1 MNSEED
7 YRRKMASA
15 HHETGGENNS
25 KHDIHQSSSPIKVSD
40 DSNSNEILVFTSN
53 NNVYK
58 VQKKEIGDR
67 FQALQK
73 IDFEPDEKP
82 IYLTGEKHYK
92 GFLLVAFENGK
103 IGKISMSSFQTDYN
117 RKKLKNAFNSES
129 KLIFIEMIDHDI
141 DLVTMS
147 NIKKVV
153 LFNTAH
159 INPVES
165 RTTKGVQVMKQKD
178 GSSMLKVK
186 RAEHTKLTE
195 PEYYRKSES
204 LNAVGY
210 YLKQG
215 DEV

>member
-1 MNSEED
+1 MNNEEPIKTRPEMD
-7 YRRKMASA
+7 DQERQREADWANVAHSAS
-15 HHETGGENNS
+15 N
-25 KHDIHQSSSPIKVSD
+25 PIKVSD
-40 DSNSNEILVFTSN
+40 DSNSKEILVFTSY

-58 VQKKEIGDR
+58 IQKKEIIEK

-73 IDFEPDEKP
+73 IEFEPGEKP

-92 GFLLVAFENGK
+92 GFLIVAFENGK
-103 IGKISMSSFQTDYN
+103 VGKISMNSFQTEYN

-129 KLIFIEMIDHDI
+129 KLVFIELIDHDI
-141 DLVTMS
+141 DLVTIS
-147 NIKKVV
+147 SIKKVV

-159 INPVES
+159 INAVES

-178 GSSMLKVK
+178 GSSMIKVK
-186 RAEHTKLTE
+186 RLEHTKLIE

-204 LNAVGY
+204 LNVVGY

>member
-7 YRRKMASA
+7 YKRKMASA
-15 HHETGGENNS
+15 EHVNVHENTE
-25 KHDIHQSSSPIKVSD
+25 HATHQPSSPIKVSD
-40 DSNSNEILVFTSN
+40 DSNSNEILVFTTN

-73 IDFEPDEKP
+73 IEFEPGEKP

-92 GFLLVAFENGK
+92 GFLIVAFENGK
-103 IGKISMSSFQTDYN
+103 IGKIAMNSYQTDYN

-129 KLIFIEMIDHDI
+129 KLIFIELIDHDI
-141 DLVTMS
+141 DLVTLS

-159 INPVES
+159 INAVES

-178 GSSMLKVK
+178 GSSMVKVK
-186 RAEHTKLTE
+186 RAEHTRLVE

-204 LNAVGY
+204 LNVVGY
-210 YLKQG
+210 YLKTG